1 MTAAFFDMPPVLI
14 VGAGP
19 TGLAAAMS
27 LARARIP
34 VRLIDKAARPD
45 PHSRAIGIQARTL
58 ELLEQH
64 RLIEPF
70 LELGHRARAA
80 NLYSNG
86 QRLARLDFDPLQT
99 RYPYLLFLD
108 QSVTERLLTGHLATL
123 GVEVERGVELAMF
136 SQGSAGI
143 NATLQR
149 SNGHTETLHPSYM
162 IAADGAH
169 SGIRRRLGMNFAGKT
184 FEQTFLLADLT
195 ADTDWP
201 DDEFHIFASGDG
213 LAALFPMGKDRYRLI
228 ADHPPLEGAGDAA
241 ADAAADREA
250 APRAAGSAAAA
261 AAADADS
268 TTEAHASSTAA
279 ATHGASSQAS
289 ARGAAH
295 TAPAE
300 ARVSPQAGELHPHAP
315 HAAPD
320 SSNPSARPH
329 AQISAPAPSLDACRA
344 LAAARV
350 HRPLALTDLRWSG
363 YFHLNSRMVEQ
374 LRVGRV
380 FLAGDS
386 AHVHSPAGA
395 QGMNTGIQE
404 AFNLGWKIA
413 RVLSGGAPE
422 RLLDTYHLE
431 RHPIEREVLR
441 QSSFMMHMAE
451 ADHGPL
457 KLLRDRVMPV
467 LASLGPLRDAARL
480 QISELAIQY
489 RRSPLTLERVLD
501 GGPRAGE
508 RAPDALVHVVDGPL
522 GRAPGTG
529 CVFDLHDPA
538 FFSLFVL
545 VAPDTADDVPHD
557 KPEPA
562 LRRKPVRAVD
572 IDRFIADVDA
582 LLPGAVRIWRVT
594 DALGEGGGP
603 LLAEAYGRTRPSF
616 YLVRPDGYVCARG
629 RVSSDLHGLLR
640 HCEAWFAKG
649 AVPEPPT
656 PLT

>member
-86 QRLARLDFDPLQT
+86 QRLTRLDFDPLQT
-99 RYPYLLFLD
+99 RYPYMLFLD
-108 QSVTERLLTGHLATL
+108 QAVTERLLTEHLATL
-123 GVEVERGVELAMF
+123 GVEIERGVELAMF

-169 SGIRRRLGMNFAGKT
+169 SAIRHRLGMNFAGKT
-184 FEQTFLLADLT
+184 FEQTFLLADLM

-213 LAALFPMGKDRYRLI
+213 LAALFPMGKGRYRLI
-228 ADHPPLEGAGDAA
+228 ADHPALDGP
-241 ADAAADREA
+241 ADVATDGHGKASHV
-250 APRAAGSAAAA
+250 PGAAAA
-261 AAADADS
+261 GDPES
-268 TTEAHASSTAA
+268 TMAAHASSDAHASAA
-279 ATHGASSQAS
+279 HGAASPAS
-289 ARGAAH
+289 AHGSAQ
-295 TAPAE
+295 TE
-300 ARVSPQAGELHPHAP
+300 SPLSLRPGDPRPHSVQ
-315 HAAPD
+315 AAPD
-320 SSNPSARPH
+320 SANPSARPH
-329 AQISAPAPSLDACRA
+329 TQNAAPAPSLDACRI

-350 HRPLALTDLRWSG
+350 HHPLALTDLKWSG

-374 LRVGRV
+374 LRVNRV

-413 RVLSGGAPE
+413 RVLSGGAPQ

-441 QSSFMMHMAE
+441 QSSFITHMAE

-545 VAPDTADDVPHD
+545 VAPETVDDVPHD

-562 LRRKPVRAVD
+562 LRRKPSRAAD

-594 DALGEGGGP
+594 DAVGEGGP
-603 LLAEAYGRTRPSF
+603 LLADAYGRTRPCF

-649 AVPEPPT
+649 AEPEPPT

>member
-1 MTAAFFDMPPVLI
+1 MAAAWFDMPPVLI

-70 LELGHRARAA
+70 LDLGHRARAA

-86 QRLARLDFDPLQT
+86 QRLTRLDFDPLQT
-99 RYPYLLFLD
+99 RYPYMLFLD
-108 QSVTERLLTGHLATL
+108 QSVTERLLTAHLATL
-123 GVEVERGVELAMF
+123 GVEIERGVELAMF
-136 SQGSAGI
+136 SQGAAGI

-169 SGIRRRLGMNFAGKT
+169 SGIRHRLAMNFAGRT
-184 FEQTFLLADLT
+184 FEQTFLLADLM

-213 LAALFPMGKDRYRLI
+213 LAALFPMGKGRYRLI
-228 ADHPPLEGAGDAA
+228 ADHPALDGASA
-241 ADAAADREA
+241 ADTAHA
-250 APRAAGSAAAA
+250 
-261 AAADADS
+261 S
-268 TTEAHASSTAA
+268 TDAHASSTQAASTQEASLDAASLEAASAEAA
-279 ATHGASSQAS
+279 AHGAAS
-289 ARGAAH
+289 HAAEHGAAPTESH
-295 TAPAE
+295 TP
-300 ARVSPQAGELHPHAP
+300 PQSGDPHLPHAGLDP
-315 HAAPD
+315 PGSPAGRHAQHAAP
-320 SSNPSARPH
+320 
-329 AQISAPAPSLDACRA
+329 APTLDACRT
-344 LAAARV
+344 LAATRV
-350 HRPLALTDLRWSG
+350 HHPLALTDLRWSG
-363 YFHLNSRMVEQ
+363 YFHVNSRMVEQ

-395 QGMNTGIQE
+395 QGMNTGMQE

-441 QSSFMMHMAE
+441 QSSFMTHMAE

-545 VAPDTADDVPHD
+545 VAPETAAGVPHD

-562 LRRKPVRAVD
+562 LRRKPVREAD
-572 IDRFIADVDA
+572 IDRFVADVDA
-582 LLPGAVRIWRVT
+582 LLPGAVRTWRVT
-594 DALGEGGGP
+594 DALGEGGP
-603 LLAEAYGRTRPSF
+603 ALAESYGRTRPCF

-649 AVPEPPT
+649 VEPQPPT